1 MKTPKIAAIVTAA
14 ALILTGCGG
23 GGEQPT
29 NPDPQ
34 PSATSAPADKKQD
47 GKVDAKDVAKKME
60 AAWKNL
66 QFYKIELDYRD
77 GTKDEYEVDRR
88 DAKAPKFYSR
98 STLSNGEVTE
108 TIEIPGDGVYI
119 KEGGTWYKS
128 QAYAG
133 TFDFSETFQDIA
145 QDGNLILVGTED
157 RNGIKCQH
165 YQNPDE
171 ITRSD
176 FWVDDKFNIVE
187 YDFGKDRGVFKL
199 WDHNVPVEIKA
210 PI

>member
-77 GTKDEYEVDRR
+77 GTKDEYEVD
-88 DAKAPKFYSR
+88 
-98 STLSNGEVTE
+98 LS
-108 TIEIPGDGVYI
+108 
-119 KEGGTWYKS
+119 
-128 QAYAG
+128 
-133 TFDFSETFQDIA
+133 
-145 QDGNLILVGTED
+145 LIH
-157 RNGIKCQH
+157 I
-165 YQNPDE
+165 
-171 ITRSD
+171 
-176 FWVDDKFNIVE
+176 
-187 YDFGKDRGVFKL
+187 
-199 WDHNVPVEIKA
+199 
-210 PI
+210 